1 MSEEEKKAI
10 EKIED
15 FLTTNKIVSIS
26 SDEIAN
32 SEELEVFIS
41 KNEYLAIEF
50 IANMFLKQL
59 KEIEKL
65 KYKVRE
71 HICIEAHEQVKQLYV
86 TKAKIK
92 EKIKELEEEKNI
104 SEGMYIKA
112 FYRIKDLKNIE
123 IAVLESL
130 LEED

>member
-1 MSEEEKKAI
+1 MNNLSEEEKKAM
-10 EKIED
+10 ESVK
-15 FLTTNKIVSIS
+15 
-26 SDEIAN
+26 
-32 SEELEVFIS
+32 
-41 KNEYLAIEF
+41 
-50 IANMFLKQL
+50 NMFEGIALENLRKDSKMTIYSLGIADILLFLNVFEKQQ
-59 KEIEKL
+59 KEIEEL